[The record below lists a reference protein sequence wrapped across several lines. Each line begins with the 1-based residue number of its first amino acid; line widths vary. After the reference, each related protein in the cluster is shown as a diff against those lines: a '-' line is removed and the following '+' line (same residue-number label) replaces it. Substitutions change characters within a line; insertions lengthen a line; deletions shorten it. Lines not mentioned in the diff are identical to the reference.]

1 MKQSNPTWSYRDEV
15 ELQNCIYDLNR
26 ILRRTRSWHYREQTR
41 GQLHPA
47 IYAAM
52 SHAKPD
58 DWHQLV
64 LEWPRQSAVDVSQ
77 VAYTRDDKYGEADRQ
92 LRVSVSK
99 YLTRHFSRVSSNI
112 IRDIAAKYVNGKFK
126 FVHTMAEMLYVIIRG
141 PSSCMGGKDADY
153 FHDSHHP
160 YEAYDPSL
168 GWHMAVYQEADGS
181 YTGRAL
187 CNGKT
192 YVRSYRA
199 SSATYSQTDDRMEA
213 WLKEQGYDKS
223 CDWSGFKLKY
233 IPVRNS
239 CGFIAPYL
247 DGNCKGLTERGFG
260 DTMEIVD
267 SDDSD
272 AVWRCDN
279 TDGTA
284 DEISGRTCEDCG
296 DRMGEDDGYWT
307 GRGEDHLVCE
317 GCCNDNYSYVYGRRG
332 SQYYV
337 HEDDAVRVNDTYYDG
352 GYLGDNNI
360 VELHDGDYAHQDDA
374 VYIDRLDEWHL
385 TDDCTYCDHS
395 NLYELDG
402 DCVVLH
408 SGEHAHED
416 DAWMC
421 EHTGY
426 YYLNEDE
433 EEYKYETECGKTIH
447 IDHADQY
454 IPEQTTL
461 ELE

>member
-1 MKQSNPTWSYRDEV
+1 MLNKKPTWSYRDEV
-15 ELQNCIYDLNR
+15 ALNECIYDLAK
-26 ILRRTRSWHYREQTR
+26 ILRRSRPWHYREQTR
-41 GQLHPA
+41 DKLHPA
-47 IYAAM
+47 IYAAI

-77 VAYTRDDKYGEADRQ
+77 IAYTRDEKYGEADRQ

-99 YLTRHFSRVSSNI
+99 YLTRHFSNVPSNI

-126 FVHTMAEMLYVIIRG
+126 FVHTMAEMLDVIIRG

-160 YEAYDPSL
+160 YEAYDPAL

-192 YVRSYRA
+192 FVRSYRA
-199 SSATYSQTDDRMEA
+199 SHATYSQTDDRMEA
-213 WLKEQGYDKS
+213 WLKEQGYGKE
-223 CDWSGFKLKY
+223 CDWAGFKLKH

-247 DGNCKGLTERGFG
+247 DGNYKGLTNN
-260 DTMEIVD
+260 MEIVD

-284 DEISGRTCEDCG
+284 DEINGRTCEDC
-296 DRMGEDDGYWT
+296 DERMGEDDGYWT
-307 GRGEDHLVCE
+307 GYNEDHLVC
-317 GCCNDNYSYVYGRRG
+317 YSCLEDHYCSVYGRRE
-332 SQYYV
+332 SVYHV
-337 HEDDAVRVNDTYYDG
+337 HEDEAVRVGDNYYDVN
-352 GYLGDNNI
+352 YLSDNNI
-360 VELHDGDYAHQDDA
+360 VELHDGDHAHQDDA
-374 VYIDRLDEWHL
+374 VYVDRFDEWYL
-385 TDDCTYCDHS
+385 ADDCTYCEHS
-395 NLYELDG
+395 NLYERAD
-402 DCVVLH
+402 DCVQLH
-408 SGEHAHED
+408 DDNYAHED
-416 DAWMC
+416 DVWMC
-421 EHTGY
+421 EHTNE
-426 YYLNEDE
+426 YYLNDDD
-433 EEYKYETECGKTIH
+433 EYKYETECGKTVH
-447 IDHADQY
+447 IDHADHYTPQ
-454 IPEQTTL
+454 QTTL
-461 ELE
+461 DLE